1 MHVFNIISWIF
12 WVSNRR
18 VNFWKKSKNVNKG
31 AVAKNNTEQ
40 ILQCLCFDVDK
51 DSTVDLVDE
60 NILVDDKADV
70 FSSWK

>member
-1 MHVFNIISWIF
+1 MDILGVQQTCEFL
-12 WVSNRR
+12 
-18 VNFWKKSKNVNKG
+18 KKSKNVNEG

-60 NILVDDKADV
+60 NFLVDDKADV
-70 FSSWK
+70 FSSWR